1 MKAKIFLGLGTV
13 FSCGI
18 LIAALSAADAT
29 PAPAVPVPTFS
40 FVDSD
45 DPAVADIAKFGSDA
59 IQNIGGQL
67 VSEVTRELA
76 AKETSVA
83 VSILHLKNLEI
94 PKSKPGQPTITAVRR
109 TSLLVRNRLNT
120 PDAADQAALEKI
132 QDQLENGDHVSKLL
146 VQRVDHPN
154 APVEWRVYRP
164 IAATQACL
172 ACHGDPSTFRPGVKE
187 ALDRLYP
194 DDKATGDKEQT
205 WRGFIRVSLAAPQA
219 MPAAT
224 K

>member
-1 MKAKIFLGLGTV
+1 MKAKIFVGLGSV

-18 LIAALSAADAT
+18 LIAALSAADTT
-29 PAPAVPVPTFS
+29 PAPAAPAPNYS
-40 FVDSD
+40 FVESD

-67 VSEVTRELA
+67 VSEVSRELA
-76 AKETSVA
+76 TKETSVA
-83 VSILHLKNLEI
+83 VSVLHLKNLEI

-109 TSLLVRNRLNT
+109 TSLLVRNHLNA

-132 QDQLENGDHVSKLL
+132 QDQLDNGDHVSKLL

-172 ACHGDPSTFRPGVKE
+172 ACHGDPATFRPGVKE

-194 DDKATGDKEQT
+194 DDKATGYKEQT
-205 WRGFIRVSLAAPQA
+205 WRGFIRVSLTAAL
-219 MPAAT
+219 PAPAPA